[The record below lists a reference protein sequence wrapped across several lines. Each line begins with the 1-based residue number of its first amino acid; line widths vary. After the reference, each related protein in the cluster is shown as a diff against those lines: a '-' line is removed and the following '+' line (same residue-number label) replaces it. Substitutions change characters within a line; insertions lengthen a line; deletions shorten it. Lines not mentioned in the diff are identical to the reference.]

1 MLPRLCLHMAMLTA
15 RVVLAAVVRD
25 LPVEVHVA
33 PRYRGNNNSSAAAV
47 GGYATSHHGSATATA
62 ASTSFATSRTVTTAP
77 GTSMLSSTIAA
88 QPTRGTHGR
97 VRTRLVC
104 SLCCTVTVPHRRIVG
119 RRVWVVAQLRVVQG
133 AAVEITGN
141 GNANGNANAN
151 ANGNGNANGNN
162 NGNGASGGGTDGVR
176 DRSEQ
181 GQGRSQHGGQPRS
194 TADAEAL
201 ALYDRLQRRTNGDA
215 AAVALY
221 DSLERSALQRGQGGG
236 SGDAADAA
244 SHAVVGHSLAST
256 LSTLDE
262 ESNSSDLDST
272 PAAAHVPPVLHAAS
286 SRVTHTQVQADA
298 PANDGARGHGLSVAT
313 SPKRRVPTHSG
324 PFSPGSVVEEEEGL
338 RAAGGDGEGG
348 DGGDGGGGELRVMQ
362 TSRRPTATRLGL
374 AGVQTIDQGKAST
387 LFDSLELPA
396 PPSTPP
402 RHRADGHGGVAS
414 DGGTGTRTG
423 AGTGSASR
431 VVDSPH
437 GIRGRVS
444 PILTPGRHGDAPPAF
459 FRDSIEDAGARGVAT
474 AATAAAAATAA
485 TTAVAAAT
493 VNQESVLPVTGAASV
508 DAHKNGRQPSSPPHH
523 RQRQPVHPG
532 LPPSRI
538 PVLQTKGTPAQP
550 VAVDVPAPPAARGAG
565 HSDVGAARSPP
576 PALPLRSH
584 RSTTAGSG
592 GGWMGGATSTSE
604 RSAAAA
610 SGPSANGGSYLRHHT
625 ASKHNDTF
633 SAVRRAKKR
642 VSRRFGASG
651 KPTYVSMCGC
661 ACGGGVLDHRWCAV
675 YCAVYGVL
683 CACTG
688 GVVVSVVWMP

>member
-1 MLPRLCLHMAMLTA
+1 MLPRLCLHTAMLTT
-15 RVVLAAVVRD
+15 RVALAAVVRD

-62 ASTSFATSRTVTTAP
+62 ATTSFATSRTVTTAP
-77 GTSMLSSTIAA
+77 GTSMLSSTSAA
-88 QPTRGTHGR
+88 QPTRATHGR

-141 GNANGNANAN
+141 GNGNGNGNANAN
-151 ANGNGNANGNN
+151 A
-162 NGNGASGGGTDGVR
+162 NGASGGGTDGVSTGSHHPGG
-176 DRSEQ
+176 RSEQ

-236 SGDAADAA
+236 SGNSADAA

-272 PAAAHVPPVLHAAS
+272 PAAAIV
-286 SRVTHTQVQADA
+286 SRATHTPVQVREEA
-298 PANDGARGHGLSVAT
+298 PANDGARGHGLKVAT

-338 RAAGGDGEGG
+338 RAAGGDGE
-348 DGGDGGGGELRVMQ
+348 GGDGGGGELRVMQ

-396 PPSTPP
+396 PPSTPS

-414 DGGTGTRTG
+414 DGGTGTGT
-423 AGTGSASR
+423 GTGSASR

-493 VNQESVLPVTGAASV
+493 VNQESALPVTGAASV

-550 VAVDVPAPPAARGAG
+550 VAVDVPAAPVARGAG
-565 HSDVGAARSPP
+565 HGDVGAAHSPP

-592 GGWMGGATSTSE
+592 GGWMGGGTSTSE

-610 SGPSANGGSYLRHHT
+610 SGPPANGGSYLRHHT

-651 KPTYVSMCGC
+651 KPTYVPRCGC
-661 ACGGGVLDHRWCAV
+661 ACRGGVLDHTLMCCVQA
-675 YCAVYGVL
+675 G
-683 CACTG
+683 
-688 GVVVSVVWMP
+688 SP